1 MHATHQAVGSA
12 NPAPPAKRAP
22 RLFLSV
28 EVKSVESRYKVMPK
42 VRRSVSLNKE
52 LMDWINEQIER
63 KRFKDVS
70 HGLEYAVYRLM
81 EEHRKEKREY
91 TIMATIQIKDRTF
104 PI

>member
-28 EVKSVESRYKVMPK
+28 EVKSVESRYKIMPK

-52 LMDWINEQIER
+52 LMDWIMSRLRGNGL
-63 KRFKDVS
+63 KTCLMGWNMRFI
-70 HGLEYAVYRLM
+70 G
-81 EEHRKEKREY
+81 
-91 TIMATIQIKDRTF
+91 
-104 PI
+104 